1 MSKKI
6 LIAMDDSENAMRAVK
21 FAGDLLDKDSDI
33 TLFSVLQDHKSICE
47 YNSPS
52 LTPTFQR
59 ERAAFC
65 ALENQKKELLETAAK
80 EASRYLLSTGFE
92 EGKIHS
98 KIVPLEKGV
107 ARDII
112 KKADSGYDV
121 VVIGKR
127 GISSASEFFFG
138 SVSSKVIQGV
148 KNASVLVVS

>member
-1 MSKKI
+1 MSKKV
-6 LIAMDDSENAMRAVK
+6 LVAMDDSANAMRAVK

-65 ALENQKKELLETAAK
+65 ELENQKKDLLETAAK
-80 EASRYLLSTGFE
+80 EASRYLLSTGFDK
-92 EGKIHS
+92 GKIHS
-98 KIVPLEKGV
+98 KIQPLKKGV

-112 KKADSGYDV
+112 KMADSGFDA

-148 KNASVLVVS
+148 KKASVLVVS